1 MKLLLDTQ
9 VLLWAASGSPR
20 LPTAAEN
27 LILDAHN
34 CLSFSA
40 ASIWEVVIKSMLGR
54 ADFRADPA
62 TLRSRL
68 LANGYAE
75 VSVASPHALAVGRL
89 PAIHKDPFD
98 RMLVAQAIVENAT
111 LVTTDKVLSRYPAAV
126 VLV

>member
-20 LPTAAEN
+20 LPAAAES
-27 LILDAHN
+27 LILDSN
-34 CLSFSA
+34 SLIFSA
-40 ASIWEVVIKSMLGR
+40 ASIWEVVIKHMLGR

-62 TLRSRL
+62 ALRSRL

-75 VSVASPHALAVGRL
+75 IAVASPHALAVSEL

-98 RMLVAQAIVENAT
+98 RILVAQAIVENAT
-111 LVTTDKVLSRYPAAV
+111 LVTADETISRYPAPV
-126 VLV
+126 MLV